1 MTSDLTIQ
9 EFEVEKSRRIEELK
23 KDCFA
28 ILDKGSRKLDEDFK
42 RANEKLDAK
51 YRAAV
56 KKSDE
61 ELDEDFKRV
70 NELLEQGYEFGEA
83 VCQADSDRAKD
94 FYIII
99 DGKKYLGVDCTY
111 DFDGE
116 KISLFVSETREHWW
130 SWKRKKF
137 RFRFDEMD
145 IDWVSG
151 KCTIKE
157 VE

>member
-9 EFEVEKSRRIEELK
+9 EFEVEKDRRIEVLK

-42 RANEKLDAK
+42 RANEKLD
-51 YRAAV
+51 
-56 KKSDE
+56 
-61 ELDEDFKRV
+61 EDFDRV

-83 VCQADSDRAKD
+83 LCQADRDRVKN

-99 DGKKYLGVDCTY
+99 DGKKYLCVDCTH

-151 KCTIKE
+151 KCTLKR
-157 VE
+157 

>member
-42 RANEKLDAK
+42 R
-51 YRAAV
+51 
-56 KKSDE
+56 
-61 ELDEDFKRV
+61 V

-83 VCQADSDRAKD
+83 VCQADRDRVKD

-99 DGKKYLGVDCTY
+99 DGKKYLCVDCTH

-151 KCTIKE
+151 KCTLKR
-157 VE
+157 